1 MSSTENI
8 TTPSVENKHLVDRNL
23 QRAFALPEPENLP
36 DEIMQALSQFD
47 ALDGVTT
54 NAVSTGQ
61 EQHSAHDAPTP
72 SGPSQPDSPFGR
84 LRSLFQRCESALP
97 RTRHHRR

>member
-47 ALDGVTT
+47 ALDGV
-54 NAVSTGQ
+54 
-61 EQHSAHDAPTP
+61 
-72 SGPSQPDSPFGR
+72 
-84 LRSLFQRCESALP
+84 
-97 RTRHHRR
+97 